1 LNIII
6 YESNISMTTVQ
17 IIKLKLGNW
26 IKSPLIYINIY
37 LQYIKKIML
46 IIYYVCIVIYVF
58 FEYRFNYINMK
69 YIIKK

>member
-1 LNIII
+1 MNIII